1 MIIAYYSLGGN
12 TDRVA
17 RMVQEVTGADMARI
31 ETTSPYVGSYD
42 DIVDKGQQ
50 EVDGGFLPEIW
61 PLDLNIDA
69 HATVILGSPVWWY
82 SLAPAMRS
90 FLHEHDLMGKEVYPF
105 ATNGGWLGRAFE
117 DCEDR
122 CEGATIHQGLG
133 VRFDGDVLCTTE
145 ADIRAWAEKIQER

>member
-90 FLHEHDLMGKEVYPF
+90 FLHECDFEGKDVHPF
-105 ATNGGWLGRAFE
+105 VTNGGWPGRAFE
-117 DCEDR
+117 DYENR
-122 CEGATIHQGLG
+122 CKGAKIHQGLD
-133 VRFDGDVLCTTE
+133 VRFNENALRTAE
-145 ADIRAWAEKIQER
+145 SAIRGWAEEIEER